1 VLNYIELSE
10 NQFISLYKY
19 HRLNKYNVLQIKLS
33 ELLFQD
39 DYADNVPNA
48 HDQTYTY
55 DLSICVFIFKESDIT
70 LTPNIT
76 FSHFQY
82 Q

>member
-39 DYADNVPNA
+39 DYADNVYKFN
-48 HDQTYTY
+48 TVE
-55 DLSICVFIFKESDIT
+55 I
-70 LTPNIT
+70 LTGT
-76 FSHFQY
+76 FYFSGVYKTNFY
-82 Q
+82 

>member
-1 VLNYIELSE
+1 LLNYIELSE

-39 DYADNVPNA
+39 NYADNVYKLNTFYISSG
-48 HDQTYTY
+48 TYST
-55 DLSICVFIFKESDIT
+55 CFKCKEG
-70 LTPNIT
+70 
-76 FSHFQY
+76 
-82 Q
+82 